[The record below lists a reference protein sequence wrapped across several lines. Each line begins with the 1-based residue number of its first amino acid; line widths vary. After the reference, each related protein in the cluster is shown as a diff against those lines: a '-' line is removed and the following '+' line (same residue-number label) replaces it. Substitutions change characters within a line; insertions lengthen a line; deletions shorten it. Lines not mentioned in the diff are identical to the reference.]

1 MGVLAGILGVLAL
14 GILPM
19 LAYALVLWWFDRYEK
34 EPAGLLAAA
43 FLWGAIPA
51 VVFSVVMELVLDVP
65 VSFFIGGV
73 AASVVSAVVV
83 APLVEELCKGAAL
96 VLLFLFY
103 RRELDS
109 PLDGIIYG
117 GLVGFGFAAVE
128 NVFYF
133 AGGLAEGGAER
144 LFLLAMQRAFLFG
157 LNHAL
162 FTGLFGLGIALA
174 RTEHSL
180 VVKLVA
186 PAAGFFLALVAHGI
200 HNASMTLGAE
210 AGWPYLVAVIADWGG
225 ILLLLAIIVWSLL
238 RERRWI
244 SEFLAD
250 EAAVGTLSAADCT
263 VVSSY
268 WRRVGLRWKTL
279 IQGRFGRWWRLER
292 YFGLL
297 TELAFTRHRLAD
309 FPEEQETRERLP
321 ELRKQARLLGKQLI

>member
-1 MGVLAGILGVLAL
+1 MGVLAGVLGVLAF

-19 LAYALVLWWFDRYEK
+19 LVYTSALWWFDRYEK
-34 EPAGLLAAA
+34 EPIGLLAAA
-43 FLWGAIPA
+43 FLWGAVPA
-51 VVFSVVMELVLDVP
+51 VVFSVVVELVLDVP
-65 VSFFIGGV
+65 VSFFVGDV
-73 AASVVSAVVV
+73 AASVVSVAVV

-96 VLLFLFY
+96 VLLFLFF

-133 AGGLAEGGAER
+133 AGGLAEGGPER
-144 LFLLAMQRAFLFG
+144 VFLLAALRAFLFG

-174 RTEHSL
+174 RTERTL
-180 VVKLVA
+180 AVKLAA
-186 PAAGFFLALVAHGI
+186 PAVGLLLALTAHGI
-200 HNASMTLGAE
+200 HNASVTLGAE
-210 AGWPYLVAVIADWGG
+210 AGWPCLVAVVTDWAGV
-225 ILLLLAIIVWSLL
+225 LLLLGIVVWTSL

-250 EAAVGTLSAADCT
+250 EVAGGALSEEDHAIA
-263 VVSSY
+263 SSY
-268 WRRVGLRWKTL
+268 WRRVSQRWEALLR
-279 IQGRFGRWWRLER
+279 GEFRRWWRLER

-297 TELAFTRHRLAD
+297 TELAFTKHRLAD
-309 FPEEQETRERLP
+309 FPDEQETRDRLP
-321 ELRKQARLLGKQLI
+321 ELRKQAQLLGKQLI